1 MIGNYEEYPEML
13 NRLFLEDKTKGFEA
27 KTEGL
32 YARTI
37 TFQVTEDCCMKCS
50 YCYQHNKKPNRMSF
64 EVAKQFIDDLLSGSE
79 KVTCYIPKDSVG
91 IVLEFIGGEPFLE
104 IDLVSKIT
112 D

>member
-50 YCYQHNKKPNRMSF
+50 M
-64 EVAKQFIDDLLSGSE
+64 LSTQQE
-79 KVTCYIPKDSVG
+79 AQQNV
-91 IVLEFIGGEPFLE
+91 F
-104 IDLVSKIT
+104 
-112 D
+112 